1 MTTVIVRI
9 KLPPIVAAWSPKGLI
24 DGGQG
29 DDHPWGRHLYTGQ
42 LVKERIHFEDRA
54 SGPYPSRDLGYLGLL
69 NVPSEIGEVLKAGPV
84 YHWLVTIHPSLG
96 RCHPSHR
103 QERRRHRLGP
113 LRRYMAPLLL
123 HIVTD
128 PRRWSPLP
136 RPCAR
141 QVGFPEVRTGSSGPS
156 EAWAGPQEQQSPQS
170 APSWTVPASGN
181 ASVRSR

>member
-1 MTTVIVRI
+1 M
-9 KLPPIVAAWSPKGLI
+9 
-24 DGGQG
+24 
-29 DDHPWGRHLYTGQ
+29 YTGQ

-54 SGPYPSRDLGYLGLL
+54 SGPYPSRYLGYLGLL

-84 YHWLVTIHPSLG
+84 YHLLVTIHPSLG

-128 PRRWSPLP
+128 PRRRSRLP

-141 QVGFPEVRTGSSGPS
+141 QVGFPRGAYRILWSVGGLGRATGAAESTVCAVLDRVRVWECVREVPLNEGR
-156 EAWAGPQEQQSPQS
+156 EQMLNLLLDDLRNPMTNSPQYS
-170 APSWTVPASGN
+170 
-181 ASVRSR
+181 